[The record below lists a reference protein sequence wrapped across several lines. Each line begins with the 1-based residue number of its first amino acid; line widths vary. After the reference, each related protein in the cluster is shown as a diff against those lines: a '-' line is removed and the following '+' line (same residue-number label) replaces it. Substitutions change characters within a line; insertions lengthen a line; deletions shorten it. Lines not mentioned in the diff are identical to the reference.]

1 MSLWSRYST
10 PDSEWEEALK
20 TRKSPFNLPH
30 DIFTRRKL
38 FDKVARKQIDAAGD
52 ASCKSLP
59 LPSIPAVSQTTL
71 IVKKISVKERK
82 VNVFRP
88 EGEIRIRIYVPD
100 AKHAQETFPLL
111 VNLHGM
117 LGVPIRPYLEL

>member
-10 PDSEWEEALK
+10 PDPEWEEALK
-20 TRKSPFNLPH
+20 TRNSPFNLSH

-71 IVKKISVKERK
+71 IVKKISVQERK

-88 EGEIRIRIYVPD
+88 EGEVGIRIYVPD

-111 VNLHGM
+111 VKIGRAH
-117 LGVPIRPYLEL
+117 V

>member
-1 MSLWSRYST
+1 M
-10 PDSEWEEALK
+10 K
-20 TRKSPFNLPH
+20 TRKSPFNLSH

-59 LPSIPAVSQTTL
+59 LPSISTGSQITV
-71 IVKKISVKERK
+71 IVKEISVQERK

-88 EGEIRIRIYVPD
+88 EGEIGIRIYVPD